1 MEFVIAFL
9 EGIATIISPCIL
21 PLLPLYLVYFAG
33 NDEEGDPVKVAK
45 NALGFIT
52 GFTIVFVLLGVL
64 AGVAGSFLV
73 QYRTIVNITL
83 GIIVIFFGLSF
94 LGIIKYK
101 PGRRQ
106 NPQAQVNNLGF
117 FSSIVFGIVFSL
129 GWTPCVTA
137 FLGSALLMAS
147 QQGSALHGAL
157 LLLIYSLGLG
167 VPLMSFALLM
177 NRLKNA
183 ITFIKSHYDLI
194 NKICGILL
202 IILGAFMAAGLI
214 S

>member
-1 MEFVIAFL
+1 
-9 EGIATIISPCIL
+9 
-21 PLLPLYLVYFAG
+21 VYFAG
-33 NDEEGDPVKVAK
+33 NDEEGDPVKVEK

-73 QYRTIVNITL
+73 QYRTIVNVIL

-94 LGIIKYK
+94 LGIVKYT

-106 NPQAQVNNLGF
+106 NTQAQVNNLGF

-167 VPLMSFALLM
+167 VPLMAFALLM

-202 IILGAFMAAGLI
+202 IILGALMAAGLI
-214 S
+214 F

>member
-73 QYRTIVNITL
+73 QYRTIVNVIL

-94 LGIIKYK
+94 LGIIKYT

-106 NPQAQVNNLGF
+106 NTQAQVNNLGF

-167 VPLMSFALLM
+167 VPLMAFALLM

-202 IILGAFMAAGLI
+202 IILGALMAAGLI